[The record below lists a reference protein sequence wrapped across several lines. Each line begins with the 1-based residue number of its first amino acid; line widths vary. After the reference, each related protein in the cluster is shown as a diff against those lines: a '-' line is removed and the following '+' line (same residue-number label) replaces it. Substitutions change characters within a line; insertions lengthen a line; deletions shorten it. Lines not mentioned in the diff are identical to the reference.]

1 MRDFED
7 HNYEFQRMIGRCF
20 GILEI
25 IALNFGEWEEN
36 LRIADMNI
44 VISKIGTRSA
54 RLRYRS

>member
-1 MRDFED
+1 M
-7 HNYEFQRMIGRCF
+7 
-20 GILEI
+20 EI

-54 RLRYRS
+54 RLRY